1 MIHSTR
7 TLYELRFIKGGM
19 VATASTA
26 EYADHASK
34 NKAGFYI
41 DSAGIGLPVSAS
53 DLERWMYCPLSWKLS
68 KEGVSAAG
76 EAVQEGVEKHRE
88 IHRKMEKYHSEDIK
102 VRREM
107 VIWSWWFAVVITLSA
122 DTAAFFFVS
131 SDTIDEFF
139 VQQVGKFLVLLAL
152 VWLVTSILL
161 ILLPWRR
168 WLGWPFGLA
177 QPPATLTEFDAQD
190 VAPIPSPWKLGESDW
205 LTFGRMEAVLL
216 LGATSI
222 SLHGV
227 ALSRAVNRDGATFA
241 LLVLA
246 LIWTLFTAA
255 RLQRALQLDS
265 KREKA
270 RVIAGL
276 ELGDQVEYSD
286 DDGHAKLLFD
296 DETGLRGRPD
306 QIVRM
311 QGQFIPVEVKTG
323 KVPPNPHGSHRM
335 QLLAYLH
342 LVEQIVDEVPP
353 FGILRYGEE
362 TAFSIAWNEVSRAE
376 LMTSVKEVQRLMVEG
391 GAARNHER
399 EGKCRNCSRR
409 AGCSESLV

>member
-1 MIHSTR
+1 M
-7 TLYELRFIKGGM
+7 FI
-19 VATASTA
+19 
-26 EYADHASK
+26 
-34 NKAGFYI
+34 
-41 DSAGIGLPVSAS
+41 
-53 DLERWMYCPLSWKLS
+53 
-68 KEGVSAAG
+68 
-76 EAVQEGVEKHRE
+76 
-88 IHRKMEKYHSEDIK
+88 
-102 VRREM
+102 
-107 VIWSWWFAVVITLSA
+107 
-122 DTAAFFFVS
+122 
-131 SDTIDEFF
+131 
-139 VQQVGKFLVLLAL
+139 QQVGKFLVLLAL
-152 VWLVTSILL
+152 VWLATSIML

-177 QPPATLTEFDAQD
+177 QPPTTITEFDAQD
-190 VAPIPSPWKLGESDW
+190 VAPIPSPWKLGVSDW
-205 LTFGRMEAVLL
+205 VTFGRMEAVLL
-216 LGATSI
+216 LGATAI

-255 RLQRALQLDS
+255 RLQRALQFDS

-270 RVIAGL
+270 RIIAGL

-296 DETGLRGRPD
+296 DKTGLRGRPD

-323 KVPPNPHGSHRM
+323 KVPTKPHDSHRM

-342 LVEQIVDEVPP
+342 LVEQIVDDTPP
-353 FGILRYGEE
+353 FGILRYGEK
-362 TAFSIAWNEVSRAE
+362 TAFSISWNTVSRDE
-376 LMTSVKEVQRLMVEG
+376 LMTSVKEVQRLMVKG

-399 EGKCRNCSRR
+399 EGKCQNCSRR
-409 AGCSESLV
+409 VGCSESLV